1 MKSLKIGHKVTAQV
15 VGLIVVGALFIIAP
29 YIGDKLSTSIPAA
42 AGTDALA
49 IQGNATSNM
58 MAGLSMGSITPL
70 LMGVGIVLMVL
81 GGFMGVR
88 GS

>member
-1 MKSLKIGHKVTAQV
+1 VRIGYKVTAQV
-15 VGLIVVGALFIIAP
+15 IGLIVVGALFIIAP

-42 AGTDALA
+42 TGTEALA

-70 LMGVGIVLMVL
+70 LQGVGIVLMVL
-81 GGFMGVR
+81 GGFMGQR
-88 GS
+88 ATR